1 MDVRLFVFGKKA
13 HLLCM
18 EVHVIQTMINMNF
31 PKLKGRKMKNKIIEI
46 GMCIHGNKLD
56 I

>member
-1 MDVRLFVFGKKA
+1 MDVRLFVFGKKT
-13 HLLCM
+13 HLWCM

-31 PKLKGRKMKNKIIEI
+31 PKIKGRNMKNKIIEI
-46 GMCIHGNKLD
+46 GMCINGNKLD